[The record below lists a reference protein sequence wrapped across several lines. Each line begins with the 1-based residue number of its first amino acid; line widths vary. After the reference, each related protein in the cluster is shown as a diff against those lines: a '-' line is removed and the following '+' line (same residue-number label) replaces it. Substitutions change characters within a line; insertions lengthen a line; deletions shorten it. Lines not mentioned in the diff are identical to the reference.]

1 MGIGIRQL
9 FKLFFKVK
17 INDLN
22 PYINSKKGTIFISN
36 LTSYLDI
43 FIYATFLPKKL
54 IIILTKPKESNLLLN
69 FLFKIFNIYLIE
81 SGRSSDIIKLVKKIK
96 NGKKCLIFP
105 ESKPNY
111 KGSIAKIYEDSLIIA
126 QKTDSEIISIN
137 ISNSQNSIFSKK
149 LPYLRKKIFT
159 RINIHFSKTM
169 KVQLNKNLNRR
180 DKRRF
185 AKKQLFKIMSENYY
199 DAIQKDKTLF
209 SKLLETKNN
218 IKNKVIITDF
228 NQTDIT
234 YNKLIIGSI
243 ILGKKISKQTKEE
256 KKIGLLLPNIS
267 AAMVT
272 FFALQ
277 LIGKIPAILNFS
289 NGTDRLLG
297 SIQNS
302 RLKYIYSS
310 KLFIKKAKLGKFIKL
325 AEEKN
330 IKIIYLEDLKSEIS
344 TLNKITA
351 VFKSNFITKYLKK
364 INKTTADDI
373 AIILFTSGSEG
384 NPKAVALTHRN
395 INSNIAQLKSIIDFN
410 PSDKAFN
417 AMPIFH
423 SFGLV
428 IGSILPI
435 FSGIKTYLYPSPIH
449 YNKIPN
455 LVYNFSAT
463 ITFGTNYFLK
473 KYSEF
478 ADNLDFS
485 SVRYIFAGAEKITSD
500 TKNIYFEKFG
510 VRILEGYGATET
522 SPVVCLNTPRSNKFN
537 TIGQILPRITYKI
550 EKIKNISEGGSLL
563 VKADNVMKGYLDLKN
578 PERVKEREEYYNMG
592 DVVRI
597 DEDGHLI
604 ITGRIK
610 RFIKIAGEMVSL
622 NLIESYIRKISPNN
636 NHAVI
641 SFIDSS
647 SKENMS
653 LFTDDKSLNLEKI
666 IKIFKEKNIGTIF
679 IPRNIEYEKNIP
691 ILNTGKIDYNKLEN
705 K

>member
-1 MGIGIRQL
+1 MEIGIRQL

-22 PYINSKKGTIFISN
+22 RYKNSKKGTIFISN

-43 FIYATFLPKKL
+43 FIYATFLPKKP
-54 IIILTKPKESNLLLN
+54 IIVLTKPTESKLLLN
-69 FLFKIFNIYLIE
+69 FLFKIFNICLIE
-81 SGRSSDIIKLVKKIK
+81 GGKSSDIIKLVKKIK

-137 ISNSQNSIFSKK
+137 ISNTQNSIFSKK
-149 LPYLRKKIFT
+149 LPDLRKKIFT
-159 RINIHFSKTM
+159 KINIHFSKTI
-169 KVQLNKNLNRR
+169 KVQLNKDLDRIG
-180 DKRRF
+180 KRGA

-199 DAIQKDKTLF
+199 DAIQKDETLF
-209 SKLLETKNN
+209 SKLIETKNN

-243 ILGKKISKQTKEE
+243 ILGEKISKQTKEE
-256 KKIGLLLPNIS
+256 KRIGLLLPNIS
-267 AAMVT
+267 ASMVT

-289 NGTDRLLG
+289 NGTDRLLS

-302 RLKYIYSS
+302 ELKYIYSS
-310 KLFIKKAKLGKFIKL
+310 KLFIKKAKLEQFTRL

-344 TLNKITA
+344 TLNKIKA
-351 VFKSNFITKYLKK
+351 VFKSNFIKKYLQK
-364 INKTTADDI
+364 INKTTADDV

-384 NPKAVALTHRN
+384 NPKAVALTHKN

-417 AMPIFH
+417 ALPIFH

-435 FSGIKTYLYPSPIH
+435 FSGIKTYFYPSPIH

-455 LVYNFSAT
+455 LIYNFSAT

-550 EKIKNISEGGSLL
+550 EKIKNISEGGALL

-578 PERVKEREEYYNMG
+578 PEKVKEKEEYYNMG
-592 DVVRI
+592 DIVRI

-622 NLIESYIRKISPNN
+622 NLIESYIRKISPSN

-641 SFIDSS
+641 SFIDDN